1 MEDFDGKVCILIK
14 ILKII
19 KFQFQLD
26 VFVEAIMKALKE
38 GYLLSEYPSPHSSS
52 PIGREGRIYGIG

>member
-1 MEDFDGKVCILIK
+1 
-14 ILKII
+14 
-19 KFQFQLD
+19 
-26 VFVEAIMKALKE
+26 MKALKE